1 VILFI
6 RLVKITELS
15 GREVIIDNFSWN
27 IIYISA
33 MRVIKSVF
41 LIINYKTFIVTLLA
55 VASTWL
61 CGHYGF
67 SADFP
72 LTIIGIAIVFPV
84 VFSIDSAYKRRER
97 TLMLLADFR
106 GHCQALYIASGQ
118 WLNTSDMEFQGL
130 MKEDLVDIYKALRA
144 FCTNTKKSKKEA
156 FEMQLFVKVSQLSQR
171 IQLVRGKELNPGE
184 ISRMNQYVSKILVDI
199 ENIKM
204 IRTYR
209 TPLTLRAYSRIFI
222 YSFPIIYGP
231 YFEYTASSYAHGLE
245 YVMPVMF
252 SFILISLDNIQE
264 HLENP
269 FDQIGEDDVK
279 FDVEQLHAMLN

>member
-1 VILFI
+1 
-6 RLVKITELS
+6 
-15 GREVIIDNFSWN
+15 
-27 IIYISA
+27 
-33 MRVIKSVF
+33 MRVLKSVF
-41 LIINYKTFIVTLLA
+41 LIINYKTFIVTALA
-55 VASTWL
+55 VISTFL
-61 CGHYGF
+61 CGKYGIK
-67 SADFP
+67 ADFP

-106 GHCQALYIASGQ
+106 AHAQAMYLACGQ
-118 WLNTSDMEFQGL
+118 WLSIKDLQFQEEAKNRL
-130 MKEDLVDIYKALRA
+130 ILIYDALRSY
-144 FCTNTKKSKKEA
+144 CVNTKRSKKDTREKTLY
-156 FEMQLFVKVSQLSQR
+156 ERVSSLSEH
-171 IQLVRGKELNPGE
+171 IQKLREKELNPGE
-184 ISRMNQYVSKILVDI
+184 VSRMNQYISKILVDV

-209 TPLTLRAYSRIFI
+209 TPLTLRAYSRVFI

-231 YFEYTASSYAHGLE
+231 YFEFTAQTYAHGLE
-245 YVMPVMF
+245 YVMPIMF

-279 FDVEQLHAMLN
+279 FDVEQLKDLMK

>member
-1 VILFI
+1 
-6 RLVKITELS
+6 
-15 GREVIIDNFSWN
+15 
-27 IIYISA
+27 
-33 MRVIKSVF
+33 MRVLKSVF
-41 LIINYKTFIVTLLA
+41 LIINYKTFIVTALA
-55 VASTWL
+55 VASTFL
-61 CGHYGF
+61 CQKYGI

-84 VFSIDSAYKRRER
+84 VFSIDSAYKRREK
-97 TLMLLADFR
+97 TLALLADFKA
-106 GHCQALYIASGQ
+106 HSQALYMASAQ
-118 WLNTSDMEFQGL
+118 WVDV
-130 MKEDLVDIYKALRA
+130 KENSHSIEIKSALLEIFKGIKA
-144 FCTNTKKSKKEA
+144 FCVNSKRSKKEA
-156 FEMQLFVKVSQLSQR
+156 YEQKLFDKVKQLSSA
-171 IQLVRGKELNPGE
+171 IQKLRAEELNPGE
-184 ISRMNQYVSKILVDI
+184 LSRMNQYVSKILVDL

-209 TPLTLRAYSRIFI
+209 TPLTLRAYSRVFI

-231 YFEYTASSYAHGLE
+231 YFVYAAHSYAHGLE

-279 FDVEQLHAMLN
+279 FDVEQLEVLLK